1 MTSPCFGCTERTATC
16 HATCHKQ
23 DGYIAWRE
31 QQRAERELN
40 RKCTEITIEGIRRM
54 EGKRNKKK

>member
-1 MTSPCFGCTERTATC
+1 MTSPCFGCLERTATC
-16 HATCHKQ
+16 HAYCHKP
-23 DGYIAWRE
+23 DAYIAWRE